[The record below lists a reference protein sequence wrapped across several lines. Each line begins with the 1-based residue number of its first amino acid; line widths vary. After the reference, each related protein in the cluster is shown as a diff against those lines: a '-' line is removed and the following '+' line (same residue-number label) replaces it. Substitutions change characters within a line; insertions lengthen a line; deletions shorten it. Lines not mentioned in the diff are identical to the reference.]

1 MELRKDTD
9 ETSKSEMT
17 RTPESISDP
26 SAENTVEKPVVM
38 QEKKNGTSE
47 KPAESIHDISVD
59 EASVQKEPEMKEI
72 LTTPDDYC
80 GELQEAI
87 EASAVG
93 MLDKQSI
100 LDKLK
105 ELVEH
110 SEDATREQMEKLKQA
125 YHRVV
130 KAEREE
136 LKRVFIENGG
146 QENEFEIPEDN
157 TASTFKEL
165 LNRFKE
171 KRMAMQ
177 EEQARI
183 KERNYVKKLQL
194 IDRIGALVDS
204 LDDFNKRYNE
214 FKDIQQQWK
223 ELDPVPQEHVK
234 ELWRNYQIQRE
245 RFYDLVKINNQF
257 RDYDFKKNLELKT
270 SLCEAVEKL
279 TDEPDTISAYHQYQ
293 KLFQQWREIGPVD
306 RSLRESIWARFKA
319 ASTIINKRHHAH
331 FEELKAKEKENLKE
345 KTILCEEVESI
356 DYDTLQSFKD
366 WDKKTQEILKIQ
378 QKWRTIGF
386 ATKKYNTKI
395 FERFRA
401 ACDEYFKRRND
412 FYKIIKKDME
422 ANLQQKR
429 ALVEKAEALKDSTDW
444 KETTKAM
451 IEIQKEW
458 KKIGPVP
465 RKQSDLVWKQFI
477 TACDYFFEQKNKVF
491 ASQKG
496 EETEN
501 LEAKKTLIE
510 KINALDENLPE
521 AEALTTLKSFIAEW
535 NTIGHVPFKSKDKI
549 YKTFRK
555 AVDKQYDRLN
565 VAQADR
571 RMQQFRSTLTDIS
584 GQGKG
589 KLHGERD
596 KLMRTY
602 ERMKNEL
609 QTYENNI
616 GFLNVASKGG
626 GGLLKEMERKIE
638 RLKGEM
644 ALIVK
649 KIDAIDENLE

>member
-1 MELRKDTD
+1 MELKKDTD
-9 ETSKSEMT
+9 ETSKSEII
-17 RTPESISDP
+17 RTPASISDG
-26 SAENTVEKPVVM
+26 SAENTADKPVTM
-38 QEKKNGTSE
+38 QEKENATSE

-59 EASVQKEPEMKEI
+59 EVSVQKEPEMKE
-72 LTTPDDYC
+72 LPTSPDNYC

-87 EASAVG
+87 EVSAVG
-93 MLDKQSI
+93 MLDKQTI

-105 ELVEH
+105 ELVDH
-110 SEDATREQMEKLKQA
+110 AEDATREQMEKLKQS
-125 YHRVV
+125 YYRVV
-130 KAEREE
+130 KAETEE

-157 TASTFKEL
+157 TSSIFKEL

-171 KRMAMQ
+171 KRMAVQ
-177 EEQARI
+177 EAQARI
-183 KERNYVKKLQL
+183 KEENYIKKLQL

-214 FKDIQQQWK
+214 FKEIQQQWK
-223 ELDPVPQEHVK
+223 ELDPVPQEHAK

-279 TDEPDTISAYHQYQ
+279 TDEPDTISAYHQLQ
-293 KLFQQWREIGPVD
+293 KLFQQWREIGPVARD
-306 RSLRESIWARFKA
+306 LRESIWARFKA

-331 FEELKAKEKENLKE
+331 FEELKEKEKDNLKE

-366 WDKKTQEILKIQ
+366 WEKKTQEVLKIQ

-401 ACDEYFKRRND
+401 ACDEYFKRRSD

-444 KETTKAM
+444 KETTKVM

-458 KKIGPVP
+458 KKIGPVS

-501 LEAKKTLIE
+501 LEAKKALIE
-510 KINALDENLPE
+510 KINALDETLPE
-521 AEALTTLKSFIAEW
+521 AEALATLKSLIAEW

-549 YKTFRK
+549 YKTFHK

-571 RMQQFRSTLTDIS
+571 RMQQFRSTLTEMS

-602 ERMKNEL
+602 ERMKSEL

-616 GFLNVASKGG
+616 GFLNVSSKGG